1 MNLGSK
7 TLADILSRI
16 APNNIQNEHD
26 NTWHDGN
33 GHSHVRASLSSP
45 SITIP
50 SKKKWPSGFRV
61 MATNSIFRDGQK
73 TKRMQNHA

>member
-50 SKKKWPSGFRV
+50 FKMVIW
-61 MATNSIFRDGQK
+61 I
-73 TKRMQNHA
+73 